1 MANGIING
9 TDEDLRFAC
18 ARLPQKKAVFL
29 PGGVRGVRMV
39 VLGQKR
45 LAAGKGG
52 GDVCKY
58 GGLMR

>member
-45 LAAGKGG
+45 LAGKGG
-52 GDVCKY
+52 CDDCKY